1 MVDNLLFF
9 NKAKMK
15 LHGTEA
21 IKFLFLI
28 AHLDEESTFSLL
40 GKKCQSQLSQI
51 IVKSRQLK
59 SNWKTISVFTICK
72 KNKADLMIAG
82 NSTELALMK
91 EASIVYI
98 LGTHTTVY

>member
-1 MVDNLLFF
+1 MLDNLLFST
-9 NKAKMK
+9 KKK
-15 LHGTEA
+15 LHDTKT
-21 IKFLFLI
+21 IKFLLLI
-28 AHLDEESTFSLL
+28 AHLEKSTFSLL